1 MSNQRIAVIGAGI
14 LGARITRELLGPR
27 AFGRPQEVAITTVS
41 RRPERLSVLR
51 NSFGTEVKM
60 LSDQN
65 GQAQL
70 DDDVTTVIVARA
82 AGEQFVVAHEQLLA
96 GRDVV
101 ATSDDPV
108 EVQELLELG
117 PLAESLGR
125 TLVVGAAF
133 APGLSCLLASHAS
146 GLLDRVDEIHVARH
160 GAAGPGC
167 AAQRLRALRGTATDW
182 RDGAWVK
189 RPGFSGREL
198 CWFPDPI
205 GARDCYRAALVDP
218 MLIVPAFAGVQRVTA
233 RLAATRRDRALA
245 PFPVWLPAPAEGGIG
260 AVRVELRGER
270 DGQREWVVYAVLD
283 RPAVAAAAT
292 AAVTGL
298 WVATRTAAPGA
309 TGLAGLGATQELLGE
324 LALRGV
330 RAAVFE
336 GAEGSEGSAQQENQQ
351 ESDAEAQVLAKKA
364 DRSHQE

>member
-1 MSNQRIAVIGAGI
+1 VSARRIAVIGAGI

-27 AFGRPQEVAITTVS
+27 AFGREQAVRVTTVS
-41 RRPERLSVLR
+41 RRPDRLTVLR
-51 NSFGTEVKM
+51 NSFGNEVQM
-60 LSDQN
+60 LSDQT
-65 GQAQL
+65 GGALL
-70 DDDVTTVIVARA
+70 DEDVTTVIVARS
-82 AGEQFVVAHEQLLA
+82 AGEQFAVAREQLVA
-96 GRDVV
+96 GRDVIT
-101 ATSDDPV
+101 TSDDPV
-108 EVQELLELG
+108 EVQQLLEMG
-117 PLAESLGR
+117 PLAASLGR

-146 GLLDRVDEIHVARH
+146 VLLDRVDEIHIARQ

-167 AAQRLRALRGTATDW
+167 ASQRLRALRGTARDW
-182 RDGAWVK
+182 RDGEWLK

-205 GARDCYRAALVDP
+205 GARDCYRAALADP
-218 MLIVPAFAGVQRVTA
+218 FLLVPAFSEVTRVTA

-260 AVRVELRGER
+260 AVRVELRGVR
-270 DGQREWVVYAVLD
+270 SGQREWVVYGALD

-292 AAVTGL
+292 AAVTAL
-298 WVATRTAAPGA
+298 WVDSGGAAPGA
-309 TGLAGLGATQELLGE
+309 TGLAGLGATSELLGE

-336 GAEGSEGSAQQENQQ
+336 GSQGSSVERTQRN
-351 ESDAEAQVLAKKA
+351 
-364 DRSHQE
+364 

>member
-1 MSNQRIAVIGAGI
+1 MTAQRIAVIGAGI

-27 AFGRPQEVAITTVS
+27 AFGREQTVGVTTLS
-41 RRPERLSVLR
+41 RRPDRLTVLR
-51 NSFGTEVKM
+51 KSFGNEVQM
-60 LSDQN
+60 LSDAT
-65 GQAQL
+65 GSARL
-70 DDDVTTVIVARA
+70 DADVTTVIVARA
-82 AGEQFVVAHEQLLA
+82 AGEQLEVAREQLMA
-96 GRDVV
+96 GRDVI
-101 ATSDDPV
+101 TTTDDAD
-108 EVQELLELG
+108 EVRELLELG

-125 TLVVGAAF
+125 TLVVGAAL

-146 GLLDRVDEIHVARH
+146 ELLDRVDEIHIARH
-160 GAAGPGC
+160 GAAGPAC

-205 GARDCYRAALVDP
+205 GARDCYRAALADP
-218 MLIVPAFAGVQRVTA
+218 LLLVPAFPEVIRVTA

-245 PFPVWLPAPAEGGIG
+245 PFPVWFPAPTEGGIG

-270 DGQREWVVYAVLD
+270 DGRREWVVYGVLD

-292 AAVTGL
+292 AAVTAL
-298 WVATRTAAPGA
+298 WVAAGGAA
-309 TGLAGLGATQELLGE
+309 TGASGLAALGATSELLVE

-336 GAEGSEGSAQQENQQ
+336 GSQGSLAAQNG
-351 ESDAEAQVLAKKA
+351 
-364 DRSHQE
+364 